1 MPLPLPPFDPRTVP
15 VIDTDESLPAV
26 PLERTTPD
34 ALRARFKHPPLWQ
47 PEIAVEPRFSDR
59 APSHAAVLIA
69 LVQRPEPTVL
79 LTERTLHLSTHSG
92 QVAFPG
98 GKTDPEDADA
108 AATALR
114 EAYEEVGL
122 DPAVAEVVGTLPQ
135 YVTGSS
141 FLVVPVVALVP
152 IGSAVRPNPY
162 EVARVFEVPLSFLM
176 NPAYHRLH
184 AFEHDGVRREWY
196 SMPFRDTDGYEHFI
210 WGATAGMLRNFYRFL
225 AA

>member
-15 VIDTDESLPAV
+15 VIQTDVRLPAV
-26 PLERTTPD
+26 PPERTTPQ
-34 ALRARFKHPPLWQ
+34 ALRARFQNPPPWQ
-47 PEIAVEPRFSDR
+47 PEIAAEPRFSDR
-59 APSHAAVLIA
+59 TPSHAAVLIA
-69 LVQRPEPTVL
+69 LVQRPKPTVL

-98 GKTDPEDADA
+98 GKTDPDDANA

-114 EAYEEVGL
+114 EAHEEVGL
-122 DPAVAEVVGTLPQ
+122 DPAVVDVVGLLPE

-152 IGSAVRPNPY
+152 MGSATRPNPY

-176 NPAYHRLH
+176 DPANHRLH
-184 AFEHDGVRREWY
+184 ALEHDGLRREWY
-196 SMPFRDTDGYEHFI
+196 SMPFRDADGYEHFI
-210 WGATAGMLRNFYRFL
+210 WGATAGMLRNLYRFL
-225 AA
+225 SA